1 VLAHRILPS
10 EYRSINTHN
19 ARIVLVDAANSVL
32 MTFPGQL
39 QEQARKDLCKLGV
52 EVQTGAQAV
61 EIDDHGITLVDPN
74 SNETTRILART
85 VVWAAGVS
93 ASPLGRQLAERIDDP
108 AIVDRAGRV
117 IVEDDCSVPGH
128 PNIFVIGDL
137 AYVEGVPGVAQ
148 PAMQEGRYVGRVIRA
163 RLNGGSTPPPFRY
176 RDKGNMATIGRTR
189 AVAEIKGV
197 NVTGFIAYVMW
208 AFVHIAYLVGWGN
221 RFEAIMRWMWA
232 LFARNRRERL
242 ISIASLQQAP
252 GEGRSKDVE

>member
-1 VLAHRILPS
+1 
-10 EYRSINTHN
+10 
-19 ARIVLVDAANSVL
+19 
-32 MTFPGQL
+32 MTFPDQL
-39 QEQARKDLCKLGV
+39 QEQAGEDLRKLGV
-52 EVQTGAQAV
+52 EVQTGARAV

-74 SNETTRILART
+74 TNETTRISART
-85 VVWAAGVS
+85 VVWAAGVA

-108 AIVDRAGRV
+108 AIIDRAGRV
-117 IVEDDCSVPGH
+117 NVTEDCSVPGH

-137 AYVEGVPGVAQ
+137 AHIEGVPGVAQ

-163 RLNGGSTPPPFRY
+163 RLNQDDPPPPFRY

-197 NVTGFIAYVMW
+197 NVTGFVAYVMW

-242 ISIASLQQAP
+242 ISVASLQQAP
-252 GEGRSKDVE
+252 REGKSPDVE